1 MKYKNNTWIS
11 FIILLGAIVGFTSC
25 ADEDI
30 YSAPLQSGRSLVLS
44 LPQDDVVEVSTR
56 AVDENKVSDILAVI
70 IRGGE
75 AQYEHIGSFTTSN
88 EEGKIIAILHT
99 LEPKEGET
107 LYVFCN
113 TEEETVTAKDEP
125 SLFQAFTF
133 DNSGYKKNIMYGSQT
148 LDGTSDLSVTLNHA
162 MAKASVSSTVADFNV
177 KSWKVCN
184 VPSLGD
190 FSYNTYPDGVT
201 FDNSVDGVVGGNAY
215 FIPRKDNST
224 TTSDLKTCV
233 LANLT
238 EGSVDK
244 GWYRLDFY
252 NKGVLE
258 DINAA
263 ITLMDIQ
270 PNCFYKFNITK
281 VAGNGYST
289 EEEAK
294 SNPGSNITYNMEV
307 IDNRYAT
314 SNGQYLLRTNKDKII
329 LAPIGADAD
338 GETERSVEA
347 ITLSVVIPPNSN
359 ANISTFSVK
368 IVDPENN
375 GQLYFKKEN
384 EKGEL
389 VPVDSLSLLNAG
401 SLTASG
407 KYKIEL
413 YFHGANVQGTYLRIT
428 LGNITREIPI
438 EIETSNCYLFNFMN
452 PQEGEPKTLYIPI
465 AQANLDKTRV
475 PSDGDFD
482 VRMIWSDQSNL
493 TKENLVMKY
502 DKDKQWIQIAPT
514 VTFKGNVIIGLEDK
528 KDRTIKWSWHIWA
541 LDSEVLKYVPEKG
554 YYDFNEDKINTH
566 NTYRWMDRNLG
577 AYDLTPGASASR
589 GLLYQWGRKDPFPGG
604 SDGLIKD
611 ETSVGEA
618 DIYCDGQVYRMD
630 GLYPGDGSPC
640 SVSVIPAK
648 PEYNNLEYSIQHP
661 WQYIKGLDDL
671 DNVESDWLTYG
682 GEKLNNLW
690 LEKDLS
696 KGIYNPCPNGWTM
709 PVGGKYGPWIG
720 LVPTADVDKR
730 VADGGF
736 HFKDAGY
743 FPFTQVRLTTTETN
757 VMSLGVATYTNL
769 WWGDHPD
776 TRASTQ
782 IFNTVF
788 LPREFCQR
796 HAAYSVRCVKIEEIE

>member
-1 MKYKNNTWIS
+1 
-11 FIILLGAIVGFTSC
+11 
-25 ADEDI
+25 
-30 YSAPLQSGRSLVLS
+30 
-44 LPQDDVVEVSTR
+44 
-56 AVDENKVSDILAVI
+56 
-70 IRGGE
+70 
-75 AQYEHIGSFTTSN
+75 
-88 EEGKIIAILHT
+88 
-99 LEPKEGET
+99 
-107 LYVFCN
+107 
-113 TEEETVTAKDEP
+113 
-125 SLFQAFTF
+125 
-133 DNSGYKKNIMYGSQT
+133 
-148 LDGTSDLSVTLNHA
+148 
-162 MAKASVSSTVADFNV
+162 
-177 KSWKVCN
+177 
-184 VPSLGD
+184 
-190 FSYNTYPDGVT
+190 
-201 FDNSVDGVVGGNAY
+201 
-215 FIPRKDNST
+215 
-224 TTSDLKTCV
+224 
-233 LANLT
+233 
-238 EGSVDK
+238 
-244 GWYRLDFY
+244 
-252 NKGVLE
+252 
-258 DINAA
+258 
-263 ITLMDIQ
+263 
-270 PNCFYKFNITK
+270 
-281 VAGNGYST
+281 
-289 EEEAK
+289 
-294 SNPGSNITYNMEV
+294 
-307 IDNRYAT
+307 
-314 SNGQYLLRTNKDKII
+314 
-329 LAPIGADAD
+329 
-338 GETERSVEA
+338 
-347 ITLSVVIPPNSN
+347 
-359 ANISTFSVK
+359 
-368 IVDPENN
+368 
-375 GQLYFKKEN
+375 
-384 EKGEL
+384 
-389 VPVDSLSLLNAG
+389 
-401 SLTASG
+401 
-407 KYKIEL
+407 
-413 YFHGANVQGTYLRIT
+413 
-428 LGNITREIPI
+428 
-438 EIETSNCYLFNFMN
+438 
-452 PQEGEPKTLYIPI
+452 
-465 AQANLDKTRV
+465 
-475 PSDGDFD
+475 
-482 VRMIWSDQSNL
+482 
-493 TKENLVMKY
+493 MKY